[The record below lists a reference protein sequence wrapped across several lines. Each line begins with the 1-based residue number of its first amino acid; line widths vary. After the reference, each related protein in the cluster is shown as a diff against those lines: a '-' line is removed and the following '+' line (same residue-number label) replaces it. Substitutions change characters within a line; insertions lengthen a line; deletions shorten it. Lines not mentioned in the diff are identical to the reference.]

1 MSDDPSFFRR
11 LMDFG
16 AWLLRRGLP
25 WVFRPSDPMSDL
37 NETIQKAYDYRGDV
51 TVTLK
56 DGSEVVGFLFNR
68 EMRATSRLP
77 EPFVEMM
84 IAGSEERRLIPL
96 SKIAKIDLTGEDA
109 AAGKSWEEWMAKQT
123 SKKAHPG

>member
-1 MSDDPSFFRR
+1 MPDETPFLRR
-11 LMDFG
+11 LVDFG

-25 WVFRPSDPMSDL
+25 WVLRPSDPMSDL
-37 NETIQKAYDYRGDV
+37 NEAIQKAYDYRGDV

-84 IAGSEERRLIPL
+84 IADSEERRLIPL
-96 SKIAKIDLTGEDA
+96 SKIAKIELTGEDA
-109 AAGKSWEEWMAKQT
+109 AAGKSWEEWVAKQAA
-123 SKKAHPG
+123 KQARQG